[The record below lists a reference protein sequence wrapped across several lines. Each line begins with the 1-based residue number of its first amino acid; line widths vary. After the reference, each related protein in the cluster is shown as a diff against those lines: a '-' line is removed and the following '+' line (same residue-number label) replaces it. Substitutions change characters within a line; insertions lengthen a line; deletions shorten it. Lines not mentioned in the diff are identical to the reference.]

1 MKETRRVRSSKM
13 RRRRSIAAP
22 SASAVRRRV
31 IPRWVPIAASVT
43 LVLMITVTVNLRS
56 YFDLRTEEQN
66 NKELNQRVQEITEEN
81 LGLQEEIYYLKN
93 DPSTIEREAK
103 KYGLVR
109 PQTNSSRAGEIEK
122 AEESINRRT
131 PTTK

>member
-1 MKETRRVRSSKM
+1 M
-13 RRRRSIAAP
+13 RRRRPIAPA
-22 SASAVRRRV
+22 ASAVRRRV
-31 IPRWVPIAASVT
+31 IPRWVPVAASVT

-56 YFDLRTEEQN
+56 YFDLRTEEQH

-109 PQTNSSRAGEIEK
+109 PQTNSSRAGEIEN

>member
-1 MKETRRVRSSKM
+1 M
-13 RRRRSIAAP
+13 RRRRPIAPA
-22 SASAVRRRV
+22 ASAVRRRV
-31 IPRWVPIAASVT
+31 IPRWVPVAASVT

-109 PQTNSSRAGEIEK
+109 PQTNSSRAGEIEN

>member
-1 MKETRRVRSSKM
+1 M
-13 RRRRSIAAP
+13 RRRRPIAAP
-22 SASAVRRRV
+22 AASAVRRRV
-31 IPRWVPIAASVT
+31 IPRWVPVAASVT

-56 YFDLRTEEQN
+56 YFDLRTEEQH

-109 PQTNSSRAGEIEK
+109 PQTNSSRAGEIEN

>member
-22 SASAVRRRV
+22 SAAAVRRRV

>member
-1 MKETRRVRSSKM
+1 MPAPV
-13 RRRRSIAAP
+13 AA
-22 SASAVRRRV
+22 ALRRRV
-31 IPRWVPIAASVT
+31 IPRWVPVAASVT

-56 YFDLRTEEQN
+56 YFDLRTEEQHN
-66 NKELNQRVQEITEEN
+66 QELNQRVQEITEEN

-109 PQTNSSRAGEIEK
+109 PQANNSRAGEIEK
-122 AEESINRRT
+122 AEESINRQT
-131 PTTK
+131 PTR

>member
-1 MKETRRVRSSKM
+1 M
-13 RRRRSIAAP
+13 RRRRPIAAP
-22 SASAVRRRV
+22 SESAVRRRV

-109 PQTNSSRAGEIEK
+109 PQTNSSRAGEIEN